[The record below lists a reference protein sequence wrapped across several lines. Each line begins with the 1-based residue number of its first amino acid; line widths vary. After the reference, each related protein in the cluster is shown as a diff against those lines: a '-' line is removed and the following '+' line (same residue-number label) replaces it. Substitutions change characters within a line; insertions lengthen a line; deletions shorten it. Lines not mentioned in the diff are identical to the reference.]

1 MRSKILALAAVGA
14 LTIAGCGA
22 IGAAQGGQ
30 LEGVTWQ
37 LSTYLVDGNAVAVP
51 EQVAATATFANGQVS
66 GNNGCNS
73 YNGPYTASGSALTIG
88 PLVST
93 LIGCGPVQ
101 SALETAF
108 MTQLQATGSY
118 TASDAGL
125 TIFDAS
131 GAKTM
136 TFAAQ
141 SAVTLEG
148 SAWNVT
154 SYNNGNQATVSPA
167 VDSAITLVF
176 GADGSVSGNAT
187 CNTYNGPFTVDGDA
201 LTVGPLA
208 TTRMACASDELNA
221 QEAQYLAA
229 LQNAAT
235 WEIINGSL
243 WIRDADDPPAN
254 QVIAEPL
261 AVPAP

>member
-1 MRSKILALAAVGA
+1 MRLRILSLAVVGA
-14 LTIAGCGA
+14 LTIAGCDA

-37 LSTYLVDGNAVAVP
+37 LSTYVEGGTSVAVP
-51 EQVAATATFANGQVS
+51 DQVAATATFGSGRVS

-73 YNGPYTASGSALTIG
+73 YSGPYQASGSTLTIG
-88 PLVST
+88 PLMST
-93 LIGCGPVQ
+93 LMGCGPVQ

-108 MTQLQATGSY
+108 MTLFQAAGSY
-118 TASDAGL
+118 TATDSQL
-125 TIFDAS
+125 TIFDTS

-136 TFAAQ
+136 TFTPQPAA
-141 SAVTLEG
+141 TLEG
-148 SAWNVT
+148 AWDVT
-154 SYNNGNQATVSPA
+154 NYNNGKQATVGPVAGSTI
-167 VDSAITLVF
+167 SLIF

-187 CNTYNGPFTVDGDA
+187 CNTYNGTYTVDGDA

-208 TTRMACASDELNA
+208 TTRMACATEELNA

-235 WEIINGSL
+235 WEIIDGSL
-243 WIRDADDPPAN
+243 WIRDAADPPAN
-254 QVIAEPL
+254 QVIAAPL